1 MLFYKINVG
10 VSPAVPIK
18 KGFLCFLIDEVE
30 KKTNR
35 AQLLLATLTS
45 QI

>member
-30 KKTNR
+30 KKLIVLNYFSP
-35 AQLLLATLTS
+35 L
-45 QI
+45 